1 MSVEIAGQ
9 KAEEGNVRRTRNCVQ
24 RGLIAPILPAAIGS
38 AIEGGGRSEFLHPS
52 GLRRLKPG
60 YAIVAVATISLGVG
74 AATTLFSVAN
84 GVLLRPLPFEDS
96 DRLVQL
102 TEIRG
107 GRQGRVPKTAGPF
120 IESACRQTAPRFS
133 STRRSHKPVT

>member
-1 MSVEIAGQ
+1 LTIDVDSARDSEASRRVADRVLEERRRDRQNLGLSDRSVRADRAKVDGHELSG
-9 KAEEGNVRRTRNCVQ
+9 
-24 RGLIAPILPAAIGS
+24 
-38 AIEGGGRSEFLHPS
+38 

-96 DRLVQL
+96 DRLAQL

-120 IESACRQTAPRFS
+120 IE
-133 STRRSHKPVT
+133 